1 MERGTE
7 TGFLIFL
14 KNKCYLLNGKV
25 YKYKQKRVFQEAA
38 LELKKLVSIYHDST
52 HGYLIKSCP

>member
-38 LELKKLVSIYHDST
+38 LELKSWYQYITIPLTAIW
-52 HGYLIKSCP
+52 

>member
-14 KNKCYLLNGKV
+14 KNKCYHLNGKV
-25 YKYKQKRVFQEAA
+25 YKNKQKRVFQEAA
-38 LELKKLVSIYHDST
+38 LTLKSWYQYIMIPLTAIW
-52 HGYLIKSCP
+52 